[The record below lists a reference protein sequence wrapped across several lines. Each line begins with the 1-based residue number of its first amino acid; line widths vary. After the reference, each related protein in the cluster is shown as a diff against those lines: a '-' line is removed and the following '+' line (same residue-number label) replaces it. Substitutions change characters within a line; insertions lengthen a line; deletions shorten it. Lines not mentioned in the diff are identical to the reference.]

1 MTYKTLTDLT
11 RAIADDATPFD
22 TQYLSQLIKVYWDAH
37 EASKDQ
43 GYVGVACITC
53 AEEALQQ
60 YQRDHP
66 PAGVPVTLSEAD
78 LRLLHALASTAGTT
92 PEELASR
99 YLAGRITNEARQ
111 LMGGGQ

>member
-43 GYVGVACITC
+43 GYVGVGCITC
-53 AEEALQQ
+53 AEEALQRHQ
-60 YQRDHP
+60 QEHP
-66 PAGVPVTLSEAD
+66 PTGISVPLGEAD

-92 PEELASR
+92 PEDLASR